1 MYACII
7 MHNMLVEDEGVQLT
21 SWANDDADAAGPSHD
36 MATPNVQ
43 KGVPHDEIDR
53 LQAHAYM
60 RQVDAHI
67 QLQKD
72 IIEELWARRIAR
84 R

>member
-1 MYACII
+1 MI
-7 MHNMLVEDEGVQLT
+7 VEDEGVQLT
-21 SWANDDADAAGPSHD
+21 SWANDNEAGPSHRT
-36 MATPNVQ
+36 ATPNVRR
-43 KGVPHDEIDR
+43 GVPLDEAGR
-53 LQAHAYM
+53 LKEFADM